1 MSTND
6 AKKPLGGNRQESNDV
21 TDGIGG
27 PANGADFLL
36 PYIDPSRRYSD
47 GNRWR
52 SKRSRCVDR
61 LRLEGINQRIEFY
74 DRLQKVLMTRRSLLH
89 ESTSNPDAKVTVTQ
103 QQFGVKPRPKG
114 QGLPNL
120 TGIDKVTQ
128 HSLGS
133 GDGSMKDLFAGIG
146 QHYDEELSFSSTCSD
161 AERDWKLAEEF
172 NTSLGMEMIQ
182 FRREIEEILADHPM
196 GILFPVE
203 LTGAYYSKVGRPIK
217 NCTQDFSFEALYAW
231 LRCFTS
237 LDISRLIL

>member
-1 MSTND
+1 MISD
-6 AKKPLGGNRQESNDV
+6 HRPHSVLSRLYR
-21 TDGIGG
+21 
-27 PANGADFLL
+27 LL
-36 PYIDPSRRYSD
+36 CSVAE
-47 GNRWR
+47 
-52 SKRSRCVDR
+52 CVR
-61 LRLEGINQRIEFY
+61 
-74 DRLQKVLMTRRSLLH
+74 KLLVSP